1 MVIFHSH
8 VSLPE
13 GNCLWFQENPP
24 GKEKNWMGKARR
36 ATICSVNLCESR
48 LTRPFQSI
56 SKEPRNLWA
65 RVEFLVHFRLGECF
79 KWIAYDSWNK
89 LVWNLMDLEHLAIQK
104 SSRKIPG
111 NMYIYI
117 YICIWV
123 STMQDKGIRPSS
135 TYKHANFVESHP
147 S

>member
-1 MVIFHSH
+1 MVTFHSY

-89 LVWNLMDLEHLAIQK
+89 LVWIWWILNILPFKNH
-104 SSRKIPG
+104 PG
-111 NMYIYI
+111 KFPEICI